1 MMQHDKNALS
11 EMTRYMLI
19 VKSDDMIKTI
29 LRSFM
34 RISRKCFRNTPIQRL
49 RITTFI
55 YKHVARTAFKAEII
69 EVSFRGARILYPGGD
84 YTTLPSLVDGVYEK
98 NELNALMKHLDGMK
112 SPINAVDIGANV
124 GIWTVLLAKHEN
136 VRQVFA
142 FEPSPLNVSL
152 LRSNIE
158 LNHLE
163 EKVVIIES
171 AVADTDGQV
180 RFEDT
185 GSGATKRISQTA
197 SSFVSSVSLDS
208 YLNGA
213 HVDLIKI
220 DVEGYEP
227 IVLNGSWNTI
237 EATMPTL
244 FIEYSLPQVFA
255 AGLTW
260 KTAGERLCNLYG
272 KYTVITDA
280 GIKTEEDFDA
290 IAKDNRLLN
299 LLFTHP
305 ETK

>member
-1 MMQHDKNALS
+1 
-11 EMTRYMLI
+11 
-19 VKSDDMIKTI
+19 MIKTI

-55 YKHVARTAFKAEII
+55 YKHVARTAFRAEII

-84 YTTLPSLVDGVYEK
+84 YTTLPSLVDGVYEE

-124 GIWTVLLAKHEN
+124 GIWTVLLAKHKN

-208 YLNGA
+208 YLTGA

-260 KTAGERLCNLYG
+260 KTG
-272 KYTVITDA
+272 T
-280 GIKTEEDFDA
+280 KTEEDFDA
-290 IAKDNRLLN
+290 IAEDNRLLN
-299 LLFTHP
+299 LLFTP
-305 ETK
+305 PKTR